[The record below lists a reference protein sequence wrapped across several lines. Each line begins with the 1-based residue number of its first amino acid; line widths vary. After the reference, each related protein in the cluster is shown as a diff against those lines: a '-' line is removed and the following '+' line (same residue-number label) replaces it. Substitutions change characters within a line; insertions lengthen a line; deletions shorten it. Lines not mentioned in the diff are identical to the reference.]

1 MVRGTWEPGVVRL
14 FGDVLE
20 EGMVVIDAGAH
31 VGYFALLAA
40 RIVGPSG
47 RVFAFEPVPRNY
59 DLLVRNIQLNGYRNI
74 VPVQK
79 AISSKVGSARFFIH
93 PDTVG
98 HSLFPETSKMS
109 QRAINVEVTTL
120 DRFLEG
126 EGWPPVHLVKMDIEG
141 AEPAALEGMIG
152 LLTRNRALRLVVE
165 YVPHI
170 LERAGEDPTRFLDRI
185 RGLGF
190 TIRAIG
196 SNRSR
201 ELVEEATKNPGLRAE
216 LLCERDYH

>member
-1 MVRGTWEPGVVRL
+1 MVEGEWEPGVTRL
-14 FGDVLE
+14 FGEVLE
-20 EGMVVIDAGAH
+20 AGMVVIDAGAH
-31 VGYFALLAA
+31 VGYFTLLAA
-40 RIVGPSG
+40 RSVGPIG

-59 DLLVRNIQLNGYRNI
+59 DLLVRNIELNGYRNI

-79 AISSKVGSARFFIH
+79 AISNIVGSARFFIH

-98 HSLFPETSKMS
+98 HSLFAETSSKTR
-109 QRAINVEVTTL
+109 RAINVEVTTL
-120 DRFLEG
+120 DHFLEG

-141 AEPAALEGMIG
+141 AEPAALEGMTG

-170 LERAGEDPTRFLDRI
+170 LKRAGEDPTRFLDRL

-196 SNRSR
+196 SDGPR
-201 ELVEEATKNPGLRAE
+201 ELVEKTTKNPRLRAE
-216 LLCERDYH
+216 LLCERNSR